1 MKLKS
6 TQVQPTNKTKTDAKP
21 VLADVHFAVTQ
32 YGFEYGNAKIERL
45 MSDERRGW
53 VIVQLK
59 TDKADIQIYITRTGK
74 VRVLSCGG
82 KEWFEA
88 K

>member
-1 MKLKS
+1 MKVKS
-6 TQVQPTNKTKTDAKP
+6 TKVKPTTKPKTDAKP

-45 MSDERRGW
+45 ISDEKRGW
-53 VIVQLK
+53 VIIQLK
-59 TDKADIQIYITRTGK
+59 SNKADMQIYITKTGK

-82 KEWFEA
+82 NEWFEE